1 MLSYEEGWVMRIF
14 VIAVA
19 AILSALGAPAFA
31 EGEEGETEKA
41 TAQAGLFANSNR
53 ENLPKLTLSAGEPLL
68 KDGKLLLK
76 SGKYYEIE
84 IEADGSQELAISG
97 SSFFRSVWIDEI
109 VINGIEIR
117 PLGIDSLE
125 FDDAGTAE
133 ISFIA
138 IKPGTHSLS
147 VPGSETQKVE
157 IIIE

>member
-1 MLSYEEGWVMRIF
+1 MRNI
-14 VIAVA
+14 VVAIAAV
-19 AILSALGAPAFA
+19 SAVFAVPAFA
-31 EGEEGETEKA
+31 EGEAEEA

-53 ENLPKLTLSAGEPLL
+53 ENLPKLNLSAGEPLL

-97 SSFFRSVWIDEI
+97 PSFFRSVWIDEI

-117 PLGIDSLE
+117 PMAIDSME
-125 FDDAGTAE
+125 FDEAGTAE

-138 IKPGTHSLS
+138 IKPGSHFLS
-147 VPGSETQKVE
+147 VPGSETQRVE

>member
-1 MLSYEEGWVMRIF
+1 MRNI
-14 VIAVA
+14 VVAIAA
-19 AILSALGAPAFA
+19 ASAVFAVPAFA
-31 EGEEGETEKA
+31 EGESEEA
-41 TAQAGLFANSNR
+41 TAQAGLFAHSNR
-53 ENLPKLTLSAGEPLL
+53 ENLPKLMLSAGEPLL

-97 SSFFRSVWIDEI
+97 PSFFRSVWIDEI

-117 PLGIDSLE
+117 PMAIDSME
-125 FDDAGTAE
+125 FDEAGTAE

-138 IKPGTHSLS
+138 IKPGSHFLS
-147 VPGSETQKVE
+147 VPGSETQRVE